1 MITHKQTNNFTTN
14 IICTN
19 CSTSGHASK
28 QCPQPITSYGVILF
42 RTTSP
47 WNQTDTLLRSPAAV
61 TGFEG
66 LTTPIE
72 FLLIQRRDTIGFI
85 EIMRGKYKP
94 TDYDYIVRQLS
105 GMTGVERE
113 KLRATP
119 FDTLWEELWGP
130 PQEGTH
136 AYKHEKDQ
144 ARVKL
149 EALRAGTPTLEELI
163 AKAGPAWATPEWG
176 FPKGRRDLNENEYS
190 CAMRELWEETN
201 IQEKDIVPIRNMEP
215 IVESFTGSNNVQY
228 CHKYFIA
235 YAPDGVGLE
244 SIDSASCTNEH
255 IGREVSAIKWFSLEE
270 AIQHIRPESSEKRDV
285 LLRVSALL
293 RMFCPLRLGSR
304 TQKR

>member
-119 FDTLWEELWGP
+119 FDTLWEQLWGP

-235 YAPDGVGLE
+235 YAPEGVGLE
-244 SIDSASCTNEH
+244 SIDLASCTNEH
-255 IGREVSAIKWFSLEE
+255 IRREVSAIKWFSVEE

-285 LLRVSALL
+285 LLRVSTLL